1 MHNLDIKLQN
11 YPLIYRSK
19 LTIPRRTKFGLELEL
34 DKVDFDEVQYLVRK
48 EFGSTWQVKT
58 DKSLTKD
65 QNAEIVTPPLYNTK
79 ETWILLK
86 RMSELL
92 QRINPSYNNCSFQV
106 NFDGSL
112 LPTIKDRVRY
122 LKLYALY
129 EDIIYRFSQGED
141 SDYRDSLETYAYPI
155 ILTLKGIIN
164 YSPETIIDMFSNNKR
179 YGIVFKSKEKDLIEF
194 RSPNMTDNP
203 ILWQNYITTF
213 YNLLVCATSNRYN
226 QEQVDTY
233 IDKFYKS
240 YILESYAIERKDKAI
255 EFSDLIFRN
264 SNDQI
269 SFMHQYL
276 KR

>member
-1 MHNLDIKLQN
+1 MRNLDIKLQN
-11 YPLIYRSK
+11 FPLIYRSK
-19 LTIPRRTKFGLELEL
+19 LTIPRKTKFGLELEL
-34 DKVDFDEVQYLVRK
+34 DRVDLDEVRHLVRR

-112 LPTIKDRVRY
+112 LPTTKDKVRF

-141 SDYRDSLETYAYPI
+141 SDYRDSLEMYAHPI

-164 YSPETIIDMFSNNKR
+164 YRII
-179 YGIVFKSKEKDLIEF
+179 G
-194 RSPNMTDNP
+194 
-203 ILWQNYITTF
+203 
-213 YNLLVCATSNRYN
+213 
-226 QEQVDTY
+226 
-233 IDKFYKS
+233 
-240 YILESYAIERKDKAI
+240 
-255 EFSDLIFRN
+255 
-264 SNDQI
+264 
-269 SFMHQYL
+269 
-276 KR
+276 